1 MIIKRS
7 KSFLKSYLKLT
18 KKLQNKTDST
28 LITFSK
34 NPFEKKLENHALN
47 WEYEWCRSLNITWD
61 YRIVFRELSDWK
73 YEFIELLKI
82 WTHSQLYW

>member
-1 MIIKRS
+1 MIIKRN

-18 KKLQNKTDST
+18 KKLQDKTDST
-28 LITFSK
+28 LIIFSK

-47 WEYEWCRSLNITWD
+47 WEYE
-61 YRIVFRELSDWK
+61 
-73 YEFIELLKI
+73 FIELLKV